1 MKALIDVLVNEIKS
15 LEENIKS
22 QSLYCQKLQENLNEY
37 LNKIKFL
44 IGTNLDLQNQI
55 LSTIE

>member
-44 IGTNLDLQNQI
+44 IGTNLIVRNKI
-55 LSTIE
+55 

>member
-15 LEENIKS
+15 LEGIINNE
-22 QSLYCQKLQENLNEY
+22 SLYCQKLQENLNEY